1 MSAPRLLVID
11 HDPEVQHAV
20 ETALGPEGFEVTAVG
35 DGLSALDVALA
46 TTPDVVLAEYR
57 MEGINVFRFLEKL
70 KHKNSL
76 KSVALLLLVS
86 PGDVYDE
93 LTLRLVGVTDFLPKP
108 LNPKETLERVKRY
121 RPLPLSVPAS
131 SAIPKPTEQAPGKI
145 EDLLGWSQAA
155 APSPFSE
162 LSQDH
167 AIGMDFN
174 LAGSDAPENAPE
186 SIEATEFLAR
196 NEITPSDH
204 PVVANET
211 EQAFAELQDGP
222 LAPSVPVFEA
232 PVEPLFGEAEPS
244 SPTAVSPA
252 SEPPSQPG
260 PARNGSSGPQPEL
273 VERLARN
280 IARDAVEKVAWD
292 VVPDLAKQSVE
303 RVITAVVERVV
314 WDIVPAIAEA
324 AVKQEIERL
333 TRDNG

>member
-1 MSAPRLLVID
+1 
-11 HDPEVQHAV
+11 VQHAV
-20 ETALGPEGFEVTAVG
+20 ETALRPEGFEVTAVG

-70 KHKNSL
+70 KHKNTL

-121 RPLPLSVPAS
+121 RPVPLSVPAT
-131 SAIPKPTEQAPGKI
+131 SAIPTPPEQAPGKI
-145 EDLLGWSQAA
+145 EDLLGWSQSAS
-155 APSPFSE
+155 PSPFSE

-167 AIGMDFN
+167 AIGLDFN
-174 LAGSDAPENAPE
+174 LTGSDASENASE

-204 PVVANET
+204 PVVASDT

-222 LAPSVPVFEA
+222 FSPSVPAFEA
-232 PVEPLFGEAEPS
+232 PVESLFPENES
-244 SPTAVSPA
+244 SSSKQVAPVPETAG
-252 SEPPSQPG
+252 QPG
-260 PARNGSSGPQPEL
+260 PARNGSTGPQPEL
-273 VERLARN
+273 VERLAKDL
-280 IARDAVEKVAWD
+280 ARDAIDKVAWD
-292 VVPDLAKQSVE
+292 VVPGLAKQSVE

-324 AVKQEIERL
+324 AVKQEIDRL